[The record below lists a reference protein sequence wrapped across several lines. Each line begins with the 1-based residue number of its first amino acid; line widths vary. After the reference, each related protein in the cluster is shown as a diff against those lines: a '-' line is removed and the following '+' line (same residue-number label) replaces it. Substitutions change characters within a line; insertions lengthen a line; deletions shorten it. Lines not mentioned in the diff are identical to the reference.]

1 MDKQEIFGLIDY
13 ICIMYDYGFD
23 IEDQEQEIKDIISNI
38 DIEELVNYCKKNN
51 RMNFFK
57 NISDKLYLTKTRS
70 KKTYLEELIDNRVE
84 IIFKHPINNQEII
97 DTLIKKNRIDLLY
110 NIDINILFKSESY
123 FDLMVEDHKKGIDVH
138 FEKMSFNYHEHSSY
152 LTALELIKMA
162 QNDLINFVPK
172 ISSDMLLYKGKTDK
186 KSVLEYLLEM
196 DRDITI
202 SKIINNCED
211 KFNHQLGI
219 KLRLLNINSIPID
232 IKNNAKPYG
241 YEYIMDT
248 NTKYDKECQNNYEEL
263 LLELKALFYNDGKSN
278 HDLIDTLITSYR
290 YLLSKN
296 EELFIKEVKQLIAI
310 KKRNINSFTYQK
322 NIIKSHFSKKNGIYI
337 THNTIGTINHETS
350 HALHYY
356 LTNNYIPHNI
366 FEAINRVKKNK
377 EILKR
382 IKDYS
387 DKYNKIKNQ
396 IKSKISSYEISNYY
410 DQLYQDEEILNL
422 YTFLTNTKSD
432 IKEKLIKD
440 YNEQILDTILSKTYS
455 IDEFLSQK
463 KEIEVQEFTSI
474 VLQNDYY
481 SFAAISDI
489 IDAIF
494 QGKFKN
500 GVLTDENG
508 EFFDKSPGHGIYYY
522 EKQSKCFMEMI
533 ADYGSIIKSKESEE
547 MIKYLRWIV
556 GDEIVDILKNIYEEI
571 IINSDVLTYEEEE
584 HVK

>member
-23 IEDQEQEIKDIISNI
+23 IEKQEQEIKDIISNT
-38 DIEELVNYCKKNN
+38 DIEELVNYCKNNN
-51 RMNFFK
+51 RMKFFK
-57 NISDKLYLTKTRS
+57 NISDELFLTKTRS

-84 IIFKHPINNQEII
+84 IIFNHPINNQEII
-97 DTLIKKNRIDLLY
+97 DILVKKNRIDLLY
-110 NIDINILFKSESY
+110 NVDINILFKSENY
-123 FDLMVEDHKKGIDVH
+123 FDLMVETYKKGIDVH
-138 FEKMSFNYHEHSSY
+138 FEKMSFNYQKYSSY
-152 LTALELIKMA
+152 LIAQELMKMA
-162 QNDLINFVPK
+162 QNDLINYVPK
-172 ISSDMLLYKGKTDK
+172 ISSDMLLYKEKSDK

-196 DRDITI
+196 DKDITI

-232 IKNNAKPYG
+232 IKNKEKPYG
-241 YEYIMDT
+241 YEYIIET
-248 NTKYDKECQNNYEEL
+248 NTKYDKECQNNYEDL
-263 LLELKALFYNDGKSN
+263 LLELKTLFYNDGKSN
-278 HDLIDTLITSYR
+278 HELIDTLITSYR

-296 EELFIKEVKQLIAI
+296 EELFIKEIKQIIAI
-310 KKRNINSFTYQK
+310 KKRNINSFIYHK
-322 NIIKSHFSKKNGIYI
+322 DKIKSRFSQKNGIYI
-337 THNTIGTINHETS
+337 IHNIIGTINHETS

-366 FEAINRVKKNK
+366 FEVINRVKNSKK
-377 EILKR
+377 ILNR

-410 DQLYQDEEILNL
+410 DQLYQDEELLDL
-422 YTFLTNTKSD
+422 YAFLTNTKLD
-432 IKEKLIKD
+432 IKKLLIKD

-455 IDEFLSQK
+455 IEEFLSQK

-474 VLQNDYY
+474 ILQNDYY
-481 SFAAISDI
+481 SFASISDI

-500 GVLTDENG
+500 GVLIDENG
-508 EFFDKSPGHGIYYY
+508 EFFDKAPGHGIYYY

-533 ADYGSIIKSKESEE
+533 ADYGSIIKSKESED

-556 GDEIVDILKNIYEEI
+556 GDEIVDILKNVYEEI
-571 IINSDVLTYEEEE
+571 IINSDVFTYEEEE